1 MIMLLLLLM
10 TNKECLCCSAT
21 VDLKSISPLLFLT
34 LMEGQEN
41 FIRWFISVAAFVQNQ
56 LPLSFSFC
64 LLSPDSTSLSRSH
77 DLQPKTI
84 LCVEGTFITEKEI
97 YQIISIDQHERI
109 DDGGQ
114 LWTDQRATVN
124 PQTIYLSSTTGLRRH
139 VTLPLNY
146 QRSRVLNDGFA
157 C

>member
-1 MIMLLLLLM
+1 
-10 TNKECLCCSAT
+10 
-21 VDLKSISPLLFLT
+21 
-34 LMEGQEN
+34 MEGQEN
-41 FIRWFISVAAFVQNQ
+41 FIRWFISVATFVQNQ
-56 LPLSFSFC
+56 LPLSFSLC